1 MSQGWFATSEWNA
14 STGRA
19 HCMDVGR
26 ATLLIL
32 LAASCRAVV
41 AQSGLAVEEPAGETR
56 PAAMLLILVDG
67 QVISGHVTPRPDGY
81 DIQVSAGR
89 IFINSDRVRFAA
101 ANLPEAYDRMRD
113 SISEFTPANH
123 MELARWCLGNK
134 LYSQARR
141 EVLDALHLDP
151 NRDDAKRMLRALEQV
166 GEQSQT
172 AIKGTGLTEYPSQT
186 EIQRPAIETRSLAG
200 LNRTVAH
207 SFVRDIQPLLMNK
220 CATSGCHG
228 ISAKSQFKIVS
239 THRGSTPAIAERN
252 LAAVLKQ
259 IDFSNPPTSPLL
271 KIGEQAHGNMASSAF
286 PGRSGAMQF
295 RVLQNWVRQASH
307 DIAPDAIAEAAEQ
320 GGVKS
325 EFAQSGIRQV
335 AARNESRGRVE
346 MLRTP
351 EDAPGNP
358 HARKLTTDDTDGRFL
373 QQAKYANRRD
383 AFSPDEFNRRYHGNA
398 AGNSAASLEQAPST
412 DNEDSDAQFP

>member
-228 ISAKSQFKIVS
+228 ISAKSRFKIVS

-335 AARNESRGRVE
+335 ASRNESRGRVE

-358 HARKLTTDDTDGRFL
+358 HARQLTTDDTDGRFL
-373 QQAKYANRRD
+373 QQAKHANRRD

-398 AGNSAASLEQAPST
+398 AGNSAVPLEQTQST